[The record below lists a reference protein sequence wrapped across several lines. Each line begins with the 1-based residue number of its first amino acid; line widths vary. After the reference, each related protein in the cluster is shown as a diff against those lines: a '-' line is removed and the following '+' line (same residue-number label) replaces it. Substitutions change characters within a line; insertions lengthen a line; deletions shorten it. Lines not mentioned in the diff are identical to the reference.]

1 VLRLILNPWPNQ
13 MRDDEPE
20 ALPFLPSIPLLPN
33 PAPPVVEVVYSYEQL
48 KKHRLAS
55 APLIVR
61 ATYDEVQRMIEDGIL
76 AMQERAYEEWY
87 LWVLRNV

>member
-1 VLRLILNPWPNQ
+1 
-13 MRDDEPE
+13 MRVDQQE
-20 ALPFLPSIPLLPN
+20 ALPFLPSVPVLPD

-48 KKHRLAS
+48 KKYRLAG

-61 ATYDEVQRMIEDGIL
+61 ATYDQAQRMIEDGIL
-76 AMQERAYEEWY
+76 AMQEKAYEEWY

>member
-1 VLRLILNPWPNQ
+1 VG
-13 MRDDEPE
+13 
-20 ALPFLPSIPLLPN
+20 
-33 PAPPVVEVVYSYEQL
+33 VVYSYEQL
-48 KKHRLAS
+48 KKYRLAS

-61 ATYDEVQRMIEDGIL
+61 VTYDEAQRMIEDGIL

>member
-1 VLRLILNPWPNQ
+1 MTISGENQ
-13 MRDDEPE
+13 MLEPE
-20 ALPFLPSIPLLPN
+20 APSFLPSVPVLPD
-33 PAPPVVEVVYSYEQL
+33 PAPAVVQIVYSYEQL

-76 AMQERAYEEWY
+76 AMQERTYEEWY
-87 LWVLRNV
+87 LWVLRNI

>member
-1 VLRLILNPWPNQ
+1 MVEENR
-13 MRDDEPE
+13 E
-20 ALPFLPSIPLLPN
+20 ALPFLPSVPVLPD

-61 ATYDEVQRMIEDGIL
+61 ATYDEAQRMIEDGIR

>member
-1 VLRLILNPWPNQ
+1 MLEENR
-13 MRDDEPE
+13 E
-20 ALPFLPSIPLLPN
+20 APPFLPSVPVLPD

-48 KKHRLAS
+48 KKYRLAS

-61 ATYDEVQRMIEDGIL
+61 ATYDEAQRMFEDGIL